1 MGDREK
7 LPKTT
12 HLPWPVANL
21 EADPSLI
28 FYSMGEQEKLTKTA
42 QYPSPFVWSL
52 ADSDTNPSLRCRNDG
67 RGAGRQGQAV
77 RAARNKRV

>member
-1 MGDREK
+1 MFYSMGDREK

-28 FYSMGEQEKLTKTA
+28 FSSMGEQEKIPKNA
-42 QYPSPFVWSL
+42 QFMDVSMAQFPSPLVWS
-52 ADSDTNPSLRCRNDG
+52 
-67 RGAGRQGQAV
+67 
-77 RAARNKRV
+77 

>member
-1 MGDREK
+1 MFYSMGDREK

-28 FYSMGEQEKLTKTA
+28 FYSMGEQEKIPKNA
-42 QYPSPFVWSL
+42 QFMDVSMAMAQFPSPLVWS
-52 ADSDTNPSLRCRNDG
+52 
-67 RGAGRQGQAV
+67 
-77 RAARNKRV
+77 

>member
-1 MGDREK
+1 MFYSMGDREK

-28 FYSMGEQEKLTKTA
+28 FYSMGEQEKTA
-42 QYPSPFVWSL
+42 QFMDVSMAQFPSRLVLS
-52 ADSDTNPSLRCRNDG
+52 
-67 RGAGRQGQAV
+67 
-77 RAARNKRV
+77 

>member
-1 MGDREK
+1 MFYSMGDREK

-28 FYSMGEQEKLTKTA
+28 FYSMGEQEKIPKNA
-42 QYPSPFVWSL
+42 QFPSPLVWS
-52 ADSDTNPSLRCRNDG
+52 
-67 RGAGRQGQAV
+67 
-77 RAARNKRV
+77 

>member
-12 HLPWPVANL
+12 HLPWPVAYL

-28 FYSMGEQEKLTKTA
+28 FYSIGEQEKIPKTA
-42 QYPSPFVWSL
+42 QFIDVFMAQFPSPLVWS
-52 ADSDTNPSLRCRNDG
+52 
-67 RGAGRQGQAV
+67 
-77 RAARNKRV
+77 